1 MQAGGDRAYAGI
13 PPLWVANLLMADQSV
28 ADQNAQAQQQEQKT
42 EVGYGETAGLVPE
55 RAANAD
61 PKKKSPY
68 DSSTWDPNSTQQLQD
83 GRTNIMDISDRNS
96 NVKKATASDNPIE
109 QQAWNAN
116 AEAAK
121 NSKGSTPGKYF
132 FIRQEGV
139 GAQHPSKR
147 AGYGQ
152 GVPIK
157 SYGPFRN
164 VGGGDVPRG
173 NRTFIDIYDK

>member
-1 MQAGGDRAYAGI
+1 M
-13 PPLWVANLLMADQSV
+13 
-28 ADQNAQAQQQEQKT
+28 
-42 EVGYGETAGLVPE
+42 GYGETAGLVPA
-55 RAANAD
+55 RSGDAD
-61 PKKKSPY
+61 PKKKNPY

-83 GRTNIMDISDRNS
+83 ARTNVMDISDRNS

-109 QQAWNAN
+109 QQAWKAN
-116 AEAAK
+116 QDAAK
-121 NSKGSTPGKYF
+121 NSNGSMPGKYF

-139 GAQHPSKR
+139 GKQHPSKS

-152 GVPIK
+152 GTPIK

-173 NRTFIDIYDK
+173 SRTYIDIYNK

>member
-1 MQAGGDRAYAGI
+1 M
-13 PPLWVANLLMADQSV
+13 
-28 ADQNAQAQQQEQKT
+28 AQQQEQKT

-116 AEAAK
+116 ADAAK

-152 GVPIK
+152 GTPIK

>member
-1 MQAGGDRAYAGI
+1 MGKEFDKESEEKTK
-13 PPLWVANLLMADQSV
+13 LV
-28 ADQNAQAQQQEQKT
+28 AQQQEQKT

-68 DSSTWDPNSTQQLQD
+68 DSSTWDSNSTQQLQD
-83 GRTNIMDISDRNS
+83 ARTNIMDISERNS
-96 NVKKATASDNPIE
+96 NVKKATASDNQIE
-109 QQAWNAN
+109 QQAWDAN
-116 AEAAK
+116 AAAAK
-121 NSKGSTPGKYF
+121 NSHGNDPGKYF
-132 FIRQEGV
+132 FIRQEGK
-139 GAQHPSKR
+139 GRQHPSKSN
-147 AGYGQ
+147 GYGQ
-152 GVPIK
+152 GKPIR